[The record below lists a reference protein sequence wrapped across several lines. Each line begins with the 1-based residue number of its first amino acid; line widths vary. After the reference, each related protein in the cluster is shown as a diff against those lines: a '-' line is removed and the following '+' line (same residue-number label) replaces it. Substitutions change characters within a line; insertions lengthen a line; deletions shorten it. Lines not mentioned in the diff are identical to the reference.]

1 VARIIEAS
9 PQGVAMGEV
18 LAAADLV
25 LVPELML
32 TEGPTLYGGSNV
44 PDNWRQR
51 VCSSD
56 LSAL

>member
-1 VARIIEAS
+1 
-9 PQGVAMGEV
+9 MGEV